1 MPIRLEITD
10 SGFDYSV
17 SSEWRSRFI
26 ASEGK
31 SELLNKMLLPF
42 QNKGWLK
49 TRGKVRTDSTHVR
62 GYIQKMNRLE
72 CVG

>member
-17 SSEWRSRFI
+17 LSEGKSRLI
-26 ASEGK
+26 ASQRK
-31 SELLNKMLLPF
+31 SELLNKKLLPF

-49 TRGKVRTDSTHVR
+49 ARGK
-62 GYIQKMNRLE
+62 G
-72 CVG
+72 